1 MGGTTSPQCKGG
13 GIWNR
18 YNQCRKVCRPTA
30 YEALTNI
37 QREERDIKV
46 FRPIVY
52 VCSPY
57 SGNVEANVEA
67 ARKYCRFAVDAGYLP
82 IAPHLLYPQ
91 FLNDRNA
98 FERKLGIRFGDILM
112 DRCSEVWAFG
122 SQISAGMKAEISR
135 AQRKGYTL
143 RFFDAECKEVTHNGS
158 RGNART
164 QNRF

>member
-1 MGGTTSPQCKGG
+1 MGIDKY
-13 GIWNR
+13 NAER
-18 YNQCRKVCRPTA
+18 YKDPTA

-37 QREERDIKV
+37 QREERDIKA

-91 FLNDRNA
+91 FLNDRDA

-143 RFFDAECKEVTHNGS
+143 RFFDAECKEVTQHGG

>member
-1 MGGTTSPQCKGG
+1 MGIDKY
-13 GIWNR
+13 NAER
-18 YNQCRKVCRPTA
+18 YQDPTA

-37 QREERDIKV
+37 QKEERDINA

-57 SGNVEANVEA
+57 SGNVEKNVDA

-91 FLNDRNA
+91 FMNDRSSY
-98 FERKLGIRFGDILM
+98 ERKLGIRFGDILM
-112 DRCSEVWAFG
+112 DRCAEVWVFG
-122 SQISAGMKAEISR
+122 SVISSGMRSEINR

-143 RFFDAECKEVTHNGS
+143 RFFNAECKEVMPNGS
-158 RGNART
+158 GGNARS
-164 QNRF
+164 QNRL